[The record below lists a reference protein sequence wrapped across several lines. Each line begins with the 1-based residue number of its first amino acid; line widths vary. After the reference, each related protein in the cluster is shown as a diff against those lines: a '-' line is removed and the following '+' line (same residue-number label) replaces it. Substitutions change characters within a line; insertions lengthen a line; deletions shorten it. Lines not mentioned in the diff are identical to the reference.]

1 MILLALTFPLERAGV
16 NKPVKISLQHYY
28 TISCHAFSGNP
39 FFQANLYSEEKK
51 GDTKFYEII
60 SLQEKNGV
68 QNLIHTVLVV
78 EKLELE
84 METIY

>member
-16 NKPVKISLQHYY
+16 NKPVKIFLQHYY

-39 FFQANLYSEEKK
+39 IFFSAKTYSEEKK
-51 GDTKFYEII
+51 GGIKFYEII

-78 EKLELE
+78 EKLKLE
-84 METIY
+84 METS